1 MRATFMALAVTVL
14 LVAASTANANLGDSL
29 DTLIQQYGKPTLVQ
43 STTGDIPTQK
53 GYYAELKENYNT
65 NVSLVAW
72 TGTNYNEVGYG
83 MDLVETRPRFT
94 FEKDGL
100 TVIAYI
106 GNAGEK
112 YNGADFSDR
121 SAREILNC
129 GSVWKKDKS
138 GDQFRQS
145 VPLSPSVIDSFLE
158 HNKGDSTWA
167 DAWQPSAT
175 PGTWL
180 KRTADKTR
188 LAIAHGTSENQLY
201 QIEVRMV
208 DDTTQATD

>member
-1 MRATFMALAVTVL
+1 MKPISIAVTVT
-14 LVAASTANANLGDSL
+14 AALGLTATAHAWLGDTE
-29 DTLIQQYGKPTLVQ
+29 DALIQHYGKPTLVQ
-43 STTGDIPTQK
+43 STTGEIPTQK

-72 TGTNYNEVGYG
+72 SGTNYNEVGYG

-94 FEKDGL
+94 FQKDGL
-100 TVIAYI
+100 TIIAYI
-106 GNAGEK
+106 GNPGEK

-145 VPLSPSVIDSFLE
+145 VPLSPSAIDTFLKE
-158 HNKGDSTWA
+158 NQGDSTWA
-167 DAWQPSAT
+167 DAWQPSLI

-188 LAIAHGTSENQLY
+188 LAIAHGTSENQIY
-201 QIEVRMV
+201 QLEVRMV
-208 DDTTQATD
+208 DDTAQPAN